1 MVVCDS
7 APINPKEENSS
18 NMNKSSVTTEER
30 EETGFIKEKPTIE
43 EVNNV
48 KEEHDQSPRDKSS
61 SNGSNTSSNVPI
73 NHVHSPE
80 AVVEASSLNGVQ
92 MEALQYLRMME
103 EQAEYDNDELEKVNG
118 LLKEKEK
125 EIQDLE
131 AEVAENNHSKCPEP
145 QISMPRR
152 ELELVALENQILDI
166 NDRLET
172 LEFDHDLLEHLTNSL
187 QNGNDGKQIIQD
199 IAHQLYELQ
208 RITLR

>member
-92 MEALQYLRMME
+92 VFWKSSSTESGLHSLDESNISEIE
-103 EQAEYDNDELEKVNG
+103 EESND
-118 LLKEKEK
+118 
-125 EIQDLE
+125 
-131 AEVAENNHSKCPEP
+131 
-145 QISMPRR
+145 
-152 ELELVALENQILDI
+152 
-166 NDRLET
+166 DRLRR
-172 LEFDHDLLEHLTNSL
+172 
-187 QNGNDGKQIIQD
+187 QI
-199 IAHQLYELQ
+199 E
-208 RITLR
+208 

>member
-103 EQAEYDNDELEKVNG
+103 EQAEYDNDELEKVNDG
-118 LLKEKEK
+118 DACSLS
-125 EIQDLE
+125 
-131 AEVAENNHSKCPEP
+131 AENNHSKCPEP